1 MVTTSSPSG
10 DSGIDSGMES
20 MTQSSRDLTPEKSNP
35 KLAIEDE
42 DDDDDESLVERLY
55 GLTEMFPESLR
66 NGAYKTTKAF
76 QSGVVGLYSFART
89 SSWIIATSATVALL
103 PIVFET
109 QRFEVQEMQRN
120 QQKQILLGTGSSLGP
135 GMAMMPSR

>member
-1 MVTTSSPSG
+1 MVTSSSPSDSG
-10 DSGIDSGMES
+10 NDSGIES
-20 MTQSSRDLTPEKSNP
+20 MAQSSRDLTPEKSNP

-42 DDDDDESLVERLY
+42 DDEEAETLSERLW

-66 NGAYKTTKAF
+66 NGVHKTTEAV
-76 QSGVVGLYSFART
+76 QSGVVGLYAFTRASAWFLA
-89 SSWIIATSATVALL
+89 SSATVALL
-103 PIVFET
+103 PIVFEC

>member
-1 MVTTSSPSG
+1 MVSTSSPSG
-10 DSGIDSGMES
+10 DSEIDSGMES

-42 DDDDDESLVERLY
+42 DDDDDETLGERLY
-55 GLTEMFPESLR
+55 GLTEIFPESLR
-66 NGAYKTTKAF
+66 NGAYKTTKVL
-76 QSGVVGLYSFART
+76 QSG
-89 SSWIIATSATVALL
+89 IVALL